1 MDRLDVSAFGA
12 VMVPVCKRITMRVPV
27 LGILTILVM
36 SAAGP
41 ARAQTYDPAFP
52 VCMHIALWGGDRED
66 CSYRTLAECRG
77 SASGRGGVCS
87 PNPYYA
93 GATASRERR
102 DRPLRR
108 ID

>member
-1 MDRLDVSAFGA
+1 MRMVMLA
-12 VMVPVCKRITMRVPV
+12 VVAAAMIS
-27 LGILTILVM
+27 LT
-36 SAAGP
+36 GQ

-52 VCMHIALWGGDRED
+52 VCMHIGLWGGDWED
-66 CSYRTLAECRG
+66 CSYHTMAQCAG

-93 GATASRERR
+93 ASRTSPGRR

-108 ID
+108 VN